1 MLEILKGR
9 EVKRSF
15 ENIFFRDFSAKLHEL
30 FERRGF
36 NGILLGY
43 PECADEPTLQI
54 DALLITERVIC
65 IIDFKN
71 YGGTI
76 QLPGEENFGTKEWVN
91 IIQSPVHIKGGSK
104 INPFVQLKEQK
115 RKFTKLVNELISK
128 ELPSDQKIAAHHVV
142 TAACFQQPVILN
154 GYIPK
159 KHEIVFFIM
168 DSINYL
174 EKLEDIIDVKD
185 SSNFIG
191 PSGFEVFKKYF
202 KTDSSYRSGEPSEE
216 TELKSH
222 LMTLRVDQSAAIT
235 AMEKFLV
242 DPEKKV
248 FILSGTTNSGKTHL
262 IPAINKMATLNG
274 IDAVVNMVPNAK
286 IASKMVIPG
295 VEIIDNIYGYIY
307 NFRGV
312 RKQEDQN
319 DENKTSFHEE
329 TEVDSDINTEVIP
342 VRKSDDAFNALY
354 IVDDAHMITDNL
366 IADELLRF
374 GTGHLL
380 GDLLEFCD
388 LDNTERKLIFLG
400 DQFQVS
406 YGRNDL
412 SAISSEF
419 MQLKCGNKVE
429 LVTLNDNPAYST
441 ITDKALIC
449 VEALRD
455 EKFSKLDFPQNGSM
469 MKMNKETL
477 LDELT
482 KTRGMPPNTIILT
495 FTNGQAY
502 FWNKSIKEIVTPG
515 MQDLAVGD
523 IIVFHNAVKGISPTD
538 KSLYRYIQNKQFA
551 VIQKTDDSMTR
562 ELQVE
567 FKKQNYQ
574 IVIKEITINL
584 LELTEDLKIHYLESF
599 FLGNSRIKDMNE
611 MKAIQKLKGI
621 ELNKFRNANPFINS
635 PEFTALSRNEE
646 YLKLYTVHPETCAK
660 MLASG
665 RKVKSSDSTEQKL
678 INMLSRARSQY
689 LESTMSSLENDP
701 DSIYHILG
709 NLALIKYGWALT
721 VYRAIPEKWFNVYLI
736 ANSRQGKYNQEYFR
750 LVYSGI
756 SRAKIKMVLVD
767 FQAVSP
773 YLNTKIRESEQGNK
787 LLDLFISVPEE
798 KLEYVPE
805 LLRKR
810 LMSLFSNS
818 CITVKNINSSSY
830 QERYRFDLKDD
841 FVEASFSYTGK
852 GLISYP
858 KFTKYS
864 NEAFKSMID
873 KLIKEPIDIEEEEL
887 NIPDWRKEEYLS
899 LAMSVALDGIKCTA
913 IISNNWQD
921 TLVLTGINGRLVSC
935 QA

>member
-1 MLEILKGR
+1 
-9 EVKRSF
+9 
-15 ENIFFRDFSAKLHEL
+15 
-30 FERRGF
+30 
-36 NGILLGY
+36 
-43 PECADEPTLQI
+43 
-54 DALLITERVIC
+54 
-65 IIDFKN
+65 
-71 YGGTI
+71 
-76 QLPGEENFGTKEWVN
+76 
-91 IIQSPVHIKGGSK
+91 
-104 INPFVQLKEQK
+104 
-115 RKFTKLVNELISK
+115 
-128 ELPSDQKIAAHHVV
+128 
-142 TAACFQQPVILN
+142 
-154 GYIPK
+154 
-159 KHEIVFFIM
+159 
-168 DSINYL
+168 
-174 EKLEDIIDVKD
+174 
-185 SSNFIG
+185 
-191 PSGFEVFKKYF
+191 
-202 KTDSSYRSGEPSEE
+202 
-216 TELKSH
+216 
-222 LMTLRVDQSAAIT
+222 
-235 AMEKFLV
+235 
-242 DPEKKV
+242 
-248 FILSGTTNSGKTHL
+248 
-262 IPAINKMATLNG
+262 
-274 IDAVVNMVPNAK
+274 
-286 IASKMVIPG
+286 
-295 VEIIDNIYGYIY
+295 
-307 NFRGV
+307 
-312 RKQEDQN
+312 
-319 DENKTSFHEE
+319 
-329 TEVDSDINTEVIP
+329 
-342 VRKSDDAFNALY
+342 
-354 IVDDAHMITDNL
+354 
-366 IADELLRF
+366 
-374 GTGHLL
+374 
-380 GDLLEFCD
+380 
-388 LDNTERKLIFLG
+388 
-400 DQFQVS
+400 
-406 YGRNDL
+406 
-412 SAISSEF
+412 
-419 MQLKCGNKVE
+419 
-429 LVTLNDNPAYST
+429 
-441 ITDKALIC
+441 
-449 VEALRD
+449 
-455 EKFSKLDFPQNGSM
+455 
-469 MKMNKETL
+469 
-477 LDELT
+477 
-482 KTRGMPPNTIILT
+482 
-495 FTNGQAY
+495 
-502 FWNKSIKEIVTPG
+502 
-515 MQDLAVGD
+515 
-523 IIVFHNAVKGISPTD
+523 
-538 KSLYRYIQNKQFA
+538 
-551 VIQKTDDSMTR
+551 MTR